1 MLKSIETSRPKNSLF
16 RCNSKENAVKNTVNV
31 DKNGIVINGKWLK
44 EYLLKGMEKSKKCP

>member
-31 DKNGIVINGKWLK
+31 DKMVSLLMGNG
-44 EYLLKGMEKSKKCP
+44 